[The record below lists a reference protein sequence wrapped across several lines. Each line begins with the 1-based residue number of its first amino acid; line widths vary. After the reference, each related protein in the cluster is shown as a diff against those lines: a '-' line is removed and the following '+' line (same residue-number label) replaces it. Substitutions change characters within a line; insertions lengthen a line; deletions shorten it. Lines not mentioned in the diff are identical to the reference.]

1 MFALKTFTNLCTTQ
15 SILQHSIRTAKV
27 FKPNLLLAKHR
38 NIKVQDGQWVEKDTV
53 LTLQNNLILY
63 PGENTS
69 VAYDYTIRSKVPGF
83 VVITTESVKPYPH
96 SPLYRYVNSGN
107 DVKRNFIHILPPRRE
122 ASFRLIDQLYRDEFN
137 LLNVNNYE
145 SIYIFEQYSSLILKN
160 LKMTVVVQTRDRCRI
175 CFSLLLRDRSICC
188 QKSYDLFK
196 HIERRKIPLNKL
208 NPYQIK
214 IRNQTVCFRD
224 LILRYLHTQI
234 HQTRNFSNLICHDCS
249 MILLDI
255 EQCAKYLRK
264 TINQLKIKF
273 NKSNRLRTSSL
284 SATFQKKKQK
294 QQQTTIIKEES
305 LPIMNS
311 DSDEEFDDID
321 DEEEFDDEQDDTKA
335 NVSTNINSSNQSKSH
350 HFTSST
356 SSSGSNSSLIIPT
369 SKINSTNKNTNNGQ
383 CNDNN
388 NNNNNNNDDGEDEND
403 DDDDEIGLIKNPSQ
417 KFQQQNFNEFLYRLQ
432 TNPMNTLSGSNGL
445 ITTGNTM
452 NLLEESNPNLLQ
464 LRLAHMM
471 ASAASMNSTN
481 TGQNRNDNNTNADTM
496 INTLAN
502 IQRNF
507 LLQFFNDP
515 VAAAQAAQAAAAA
528 ASAAAAAASATQMK
542 ANLTPIPLMT
552 SNNKQIGSCRKRKS
566 TPEKRILTNHR
577 SSNNNGDTSPTIEH
591 ESLDNNNTNDLID
604 HPLELTFKNIQQSN
618 TVLSS
623 PIKSTTDIHNIVKNT
638 KIENGSP
645 TYHSNYLNQHQNID
659 EDHKESTT
667 PNDSSLSLSP
677 SLIRRPTYSKR
688 QKLSTSGQYDYP
700 NNLKINLSQT
710 STTDLLSPNH
720 QSTFN
725 DDNSLIQKQQRKLD
739 PRKCAECSKVLF
751 SDKTLLLHRQTHS
764 NNEKQCWICGINDDD
779 IKKHIINEHGNQK
792 FTNTGFKCQH
802 CERAFSVYAELE
814 MHTRDHSK
822 KKPFECPICNKRFG
836 QQGNLS
842 CHLRIHSGVKPFTC
856 TSCGK
861 AFRHSNSL
869 RRHARTVH
877 SATRGLSMS
886 PGAISTATA
895 SSSLRLAT
903 ATTSNSMVS
912 MANDMHH
919 LSTSET
925 YDDGTSGLMIPSDE
939 AESLQGPASTSTTGV
954 PSPSV
959 SNAQIDSDSHE
970 QYGTS

>member
-1 MFALKTFTNLCTTQ
+1 MFALKIFTNLCTIQ
-15 SILQHSIRTAKV
+15 SILQHSIRTAKI
-27 FKPNLLLAKHR
+27 FKPNLLLPKHR
-38 NIKVQDGQWVEKDTV
+38 NIKVKDGQWVEKDTV
-53 LTLQNNLILY
+53 LTLQNNLVSY
-63 PGENTS
+63 SGENTS
-69 VAYDYTIRSKVPGF
+69 VAYDYTIRSTVPGF

-96 SPLYRYVNSGN
+96 SPLFRYVNSGN
-107 DVKRNFIHILPPRRE
+107 DVKRNFIHILPPRRQ
-122 ASFRLIDQLYRDEFN
+122 ASFRLIDQLYHDEFN

-145 SIYIFEQYSSLILKN
+145 TIYLFEQYSSLILN
-160 LKMTVVVQTRDRCRI
+160 IIIMTVVVQTRDRCRI

-188 QKSYDLFK
+188 QKSYNLFK
-196 HIERRKIPLNKL
+196 NIERQKIPLNKL

-234 HQTRNFSNLICHDCS
+234 HQTRNFSNFICHDCS

-284 SATFQKKKQK
+284 SATYQKKRQQQ
-294 QQQTTIIKEES
+294 QQQTTIIKEEQ
-305 LPIMNS
+305 LPIINS

-321 DEEEFDDEQDDTKA
+321 DEEEFDDEQDDIKP
-335 NVSTNINSSNQSKSH
+335 NVSTNIKSSDQSKSL
-350 HFTSST
+350 HFTP
-356 SSSGSNSSLIIPT
+356 SSSSSSINSSSNIPT
-369 SKINSTNKNTNNGQ
+369 SKINSINKNTNNGQ

-388 NNNNNNNDDGEDEND
+388 NNDDED
-403 DDDDEIGLIKNPSQ
+403 DDDDEIGLIKNSSE
-417 KFQQQNFNEFLYRLQ
+417 KFQQQNLHLQ
-432 TNPMNTLSGSNGL
+432 TNPLNTLSGLNGL

-452 NLLEESNPNLLQ
+452 NLLEESNPNLFQ

-471 ASAASMNSTN
+471 ASTASINSTN
-481 TGQNRNDNNTNADTM
+481 IGQNRNDNNSNVDTM
-496 INTLAN
+496 MNTLAN

-515 VAAAQAAQAAAAA
+515 MAAAQAAQAAAAA
-528 ASAAAAAASATQMK
+528 AAAAASATQMK
-542 ANLTPIPLMT
+542 TNLTPIPLIT
-552 SNNKQIGSCRKRKS
+552 SNNKQSGSCRKRKS
-566 TPEKRILTNHR
+566 TPEKRVLTNHR
-577 SSNNNGDTSPTIEH
+577 SSNNNNGDTSPTIEH
-591 ESLDNNNTNDLID
+591 ELLDNHNNTNDLID

-618 TVLSS
+618 PVLLS
-623 PIKSTTDIHNIVKNT
+623 PIKSSTDIHNIV
-638 KIENGSP
+638 IENGSP
-645 TYHSNYLNQHQNID
+645 TYHPNYLNQHQNID
-659 EDHKESTT
+659 EDRKESTT

-688 QKLSTSGQYDYP
+688 QKFSTNNQYEYP

-720 QSTFN
+720 QSIYN
-725 DDNSLIQKQQRKLD
+725 DDNNSIQQQKQQRKLD
-739 PRKCAECSKVLF
+739 PRTCTECGKVLF
-751 SDKTLLLHRQTHS
+751 NDKTLLLHCQTHAK
-764 NNEKQCWICGINDDD
+764 NEKQCWICGIHDDD

-802 CERAFSVYAELE
+802 CEKVFPVYADLE
-814 MHTRDHSK
+814 THTRDHSK

-877 SATRGLSMS
+877 SATRSFTMS
-886 PGAISTATA
+886 PAAISTTT
-895 SSSLRLAT
+895 SSSSHRLAT

-925 YDDGTSGLMIPSDE
+925 FDDGTSGLMIPSDE
-939 AESLQGPASTSTTGV
+939 AESLQGPPSTSTTGV
-954 PSPSV
+954 PSPSI

-970 QYGTS
+970 QFGTG